1 MASGLNDQITFYE
14 DSESVGFKSSYV
26 KEKKL
31 GGVSLFSLD
40 NDDFSGLFCMQGKFP
55 LLEAIRETREN

>member
-1 MASGLNDQITFYE
+1 MASGLTDQIAFYE
-14 DSESVGFKSSYV
+14 DSESVSFKSSYV

-31 GGVSLFSLD
+31 AGISLFSLD

-55 LLEAIRETREN
+55 LLEAIKEILEF